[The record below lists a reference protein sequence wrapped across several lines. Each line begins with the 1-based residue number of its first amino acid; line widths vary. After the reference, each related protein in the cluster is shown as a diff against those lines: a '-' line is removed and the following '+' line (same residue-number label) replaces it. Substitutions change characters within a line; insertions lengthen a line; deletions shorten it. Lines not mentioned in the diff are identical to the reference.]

1 MKKLLLITF
10 ISLSLISSASDAFAH
25 AQLTDSNP
33 VKNQI
38 IKILPDWIWL
48 EFDGNLMTFGDKNP
62 NSITI
67 FDSKNRL
74 VSDGKSVVG
83 GARLSTKIKG
93 KISAGKYQ
101 IKYRIVSE
109 DGHPVQGSIYFTY
122 KP

>member
-1 MKKLLLITF
+1 MYKR
-10 ISLSLISSASDAFAH
+10 
-25 AQLTDSNP
+25 Q

-38 IKILPDWIWL
+38 IKSLPDWIWL
-48 EFDGNLMTFGDKNP
+48 EFDGNLMTLGDKNP
-62 NSITI
+62 NSIAI
-67 FDSKNRL
+67 FDSKNRQ

-83 GARLSTKIKG
+83 GARVSTKIRI
-93 KISAGKYQ
+93 KIPAGKYQ